1 MLFLEEDHYVTED
14 FLHVLKLTNEERL
27 ARHEDCDIICL
38 GTYLKSPDMKKTAK
52 QVSRPLILLRI
63 LGICVG
69 WVSLYILLGV
79 RTNKYQLHAQCIS
92 QMIIYDVAI
101 SFDLKKVHPR
111 FCST

>member
-63 LGICVG
+63 LGNCVG
-69 WVSLYILLGV
+69 WVSL
-79 RTNKYQLHAQCIS
+79 
-92 QMIIYDVAI
+92 
-101 SFDLKKVHPR
+101 
-111 FCST
+111 